1 MRCFAVLFCIATSL
15 GAQQPEPPPDSARAG
30 PESVPPSPPPPE
42 TLQQKRF
49 LAGLRTATRGIA
61 QLKDGMSR
69 VTRAGTRDSVAQRRA
84 GRFLAG
90 LCGSSR
96 GFLKRG
102 RPHMTPTVY
111 EDSVQLK
118 ARRLVTQ
125 VDSMIKYT
133 TTCEDSAG
141 ATPNATAVGLGKRM
155 KSYDAALRD
164 FRVAIGLPVKEDTS
178 KTAKRP

>member
-1 MRCFAVLFCIATSL
+1 MRC
-15 GAQQPEPPPDSARAG
+15 
-30 PESVPPSPPPPE
+30 
-42 TLQQKRF
+42 
-49 LAGLRTATRGIA
+49 LAD
-61 QLKDGMSR
+61 LKDGRCGVWRPGM
-69 VTRAGTRDSVAQRRA
+69 RASGARRGG

-90 LCGSSR
+90 LCGPGR

-102 RPHMTPTVY
+102 RPQMSPTVY

-141 ATPNATAVGLGKRM
+141 AAPSAAVVGLGKRM

-164 FRVAIGLPVKEDTS
+164 FRVAIGLPV
-178 KTAKRP
+178 